1 VSQTERQ
8 TLYRASHVFLPSGE
22 MAADHG
28 VLVES
33 GKIQSIEPLAS
44 FQGFTGEQIDVSGA
58 TLLPGLIDCHVHLL
72 FSGAGNPSKELD
84 DMGPGDIVLRALEH
98 AQQTLAGGVTA
109 LRDCGGKDYL
119 EFSVRDA
126 CNRRQFPGPT
136 IRAAGRMI
144 CMTGGHGNT
153 IGRIADGADDVI
165 KAVREQ
171 IHAGS
176 DFVKIMAT
184 GGVMTR
190 GVDPRQA
197 HYSPE
202 EMNAG
207 VGEATRFGKPTAS
220 HAQGTEGILNATRAG
235 ISSIEHGIYMTDECI
250 GEMIERG
257 TVLVPTLAA
266 VSNIVNNPD
275 GEIPEW
281 ALQKAIEVEQV
292 HRAAIKSFSDAGG
305 LIAMGTD
312 AGTPNNLHGC
322 NSQELALMVQ
332 VGMSPTQA
340 IIASTLNAAN
350 LMRLPTQGRIEVG
363 ADADFLIVQG
373 NPIQDIAMVAN
384 TDNHRLV
391 VKRGVEVTDQRFT
404 SPDA

>member
-1 VSQTERQ
+1 MPNTADQ
-8 TLYRASHVFLPSGE
+8 TLFRTARVFLPDGQLLQ
-22 MAADHG
+22 DHA
-28 VLVES
+28 VLVEA
-33 GKIQSIEPLAS
+33 GKVKAIEPSAKFKS
-44 FQGFTGEQIDVSGA
+44 FVGEVTHFGDA

-72 FSGAGNPSKELD
+72 FSGVGNPSKELD
-84 DMGPGDIVLRALEH
+84 DMRPGDIVLRALEN
-98 AQQTLAGGVTA
+98 AQLTLRGGVTA
-109 LRDCGGKDYL
+109 VRDCGGKDYL

-153 IGRIADGADDVI
+153 IGRIADGPDDVI

-190 GVDPRQA
+190 GVDPRQT
-197 HYSPE
+197 HYSAQ
-202 EMNAG
+202 EMVAG
-207 VGEATRFGKPTAS
+207 VGEATRFGKPSAS

-266 VSNIVNNPD
+266 VNNIVSNPD
-275 GEIPEW
+275 GGIPEW
-281 ALQKAIEVEQV
+281 ALNKATEVAAI
-292 HRAAIKSFSDAGG
+292 HREAIKSFADAGG

-312 AGTPNNLHGC
+312 AGTPYNLHGL
-322 NSQELALMVQ
+322 NSQELALMVE
-332 VGMSPTQA
+332 VGMTPAQA
-340 IIASTLNAAN
+340 LIASTLNAAN

-373 NPIQDIAMVAN
+373 DPLQDIACVA
-384 TDNHRLV
+384 DSDKHHMV
-391 VKRGVEVTDQRFT
+391 VKRGVAVTDQT
-404 SPDA
+404 IQ

>member
-1 VSQTERQ
+1 MPQTNRQ
-8 TLYRASHVFLPSGE
+8 TLYRASRVFLPNGE
-22 MAADHG
+22 VATDHG

-33 GKIQSIEPLAS
+33 GKIKSIEPLAS
-44 FQGFTGEQIDVSGA
+44 FDGFSGEQTDATGA

-109 LRDCGGKDYL
+109 VRDCGGKDYL

-153 IGRIADGADDVI
+153 IGRIADGPDDVI

-197 HYSPE
+197 HYSPQ

-235 ISSIEHGIYMTDECI
+235 ITSIEHGIYMSDECI

-266 VSNIVNNPD
+266 VNNIVSNPD
-275 GEIPEW
+275 GGIPDW
-281 ALQKAIEVEQV
+281 ALQKATEVAQI

-312 AGTPNNLHGC
+312 AGTPYNLHGR
-322 NSQELALMVQ
+322 NAQELQLMVQ
-332 VGMSPTQA
+332 VGMTPTQA
-340 IIASTLNAAN
+340 IIASTLNAAD
-350 LMRLPTQGRIEVG
+350 LMRLPGQGRIQTG
-363 ADADFLIVQG
+363 ADADFLIVDG
-373 NPIQDIAMVAN
+373 DPVQDISKVA
-384 TDNHRLV
+384 DQSNHRLV
-391 VKRGVEVTDQRFT
+391 VKRGVEVSDRMAH
-404 SPDA
+404 SHA